1 METQFEKVPSNVQD
15 MPGRGETMQSAK
27 DKLSETWSSVYEQA
41 RYAAQYTVQAVRNS
55 PWISLGVGFGVGVVV
70 GALVALA
77 AGSNRSRYF

>member
-1 METQFEKVPSNVQD
+1 
-15 MPGRGETMQSAK
+15 
-27 DKLSETWSSVYEQA
+27 
-41 RYAAQYTVQAVRNS
+41 VRNS